1 MTTSLRIAI
10 VLNPFTLRRKGG
22 EHAPAIAAELLGR
35 GHSVRA
41 FGDVARGVPQSRSSE
56 GLGDPVAPLDG
67 ASLGAFEPDVIVAYD
82 ALSPAAWRGAR
93 AASKLGVPLV
103 LVEEG
108 FPDHGKPIERLAR
121 GFGARAWG
129 RLVRRQARRVI
140 ALDPAA
146 SRQARDEG
154 FGDASIVELASGV
167 DTTTF
172 RPGLQSAILGSR
184 RIGAHV
190 LLFIGRIEPR
200 RGLDTLVDAFA
211 RTVGTHSDWSLAL
224 AGTGSARHA
233 IRAQVERLGVS
244 AHVHWLG
251 VPREA
256 ELPGLLGSSTAL
268 VVPAIDDDVAS
279 LKIRR
284 AMACGVPVLA
294 SDVPRLRGVVQ
305 PDRTGLTVPPGER
318 VAWEEA
324 ILRLAS
330 DPNRRARWG
339 RTAREVALETLS
351 WERVAD
357 RVEELLL
364 DVVSTERDSGAA
376 AASSR
381 PVGGPTA
388 GPPGDPAG
396 DPAGD
401 RAGDPAS
408 GADAAGSATDGTPAG
423 GDAADPVSRRSPD
436 AAPPSGT
443 ACPGRTA

>member
-1 MTTSLRIAI
+1 VTTSLRIAI

-56 GLGDPVAPLDG
+56 GLGDGVAPLDG

-146 SRQARDEG
+146 SGQARDEG
-154 FGDASIVELASGV
+154 FRPESIVELASGV

-172 RPGLQSAILGSR
+172 RPGLQSALLANR
-184 RIGAHV
+184 RTGAHV

-211 RTVGTHSDWSLAL
+211 RTVGTHADWSLAL
-224 AGTGSARHA
+224 AGTGTARHA
-233 IRAQVERLGVS
+233 LRAQVERLGVS

-251 VPREA
+251 VPRES

-294 SDVPRLRGVVQ
+294 SDVPRLRGVVE
-305 PDRTGLTVPPGER
+305 PDRTGLIVEPGQR
-318 VAWEEA
+318 IAWEEA

-364 DVVSTERDSGAA
+364 DVVRTERAPRAADERGRGAA
-376 AASSR
+376 
-381 PVGGPTA
+381 GDTA
-388 GPPGDPAG
+388 DGTPGDA
-396 DPAGD
+396 
-401 RAGDPAS
+401 
-408 GADAAGSATDGTPAG
+408 GADA
-423 GDAADPVSRRSPD
+423 VSRPSPD